1 MGYLLLV
8 DECMC
13 CALNRFKNTYFKPKT
28 LFFFFLLFFFFF
40 MVLFWVF
47 LFFCFFMKVNEEEM
61 ST

>member
-28 LFFFFLLFFFFF
+28 LFFFFFLWFCFGFFSFFSF
-40 MVLFWVF
+40 
-47 LFFCFFMKVNEEEM
+47 FFMKVNEEEM